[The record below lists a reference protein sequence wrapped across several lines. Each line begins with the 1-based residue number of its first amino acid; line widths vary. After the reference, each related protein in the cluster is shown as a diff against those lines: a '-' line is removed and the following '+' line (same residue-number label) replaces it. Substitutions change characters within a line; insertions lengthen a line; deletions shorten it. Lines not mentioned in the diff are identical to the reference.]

1 MQIAT
6 ELVVWAI
13 ILHLIGDWLLQNDWM
28 AFNKMSLRHP
38 AAWVHGGIHTGLL
51 LLVFPWYAAV
61 AVGLTHMLIDTRKPT
76 FWWMEHMKQM
86 TVEGPHVLL
95 VEIWL
100 DQVEHITVL
109 AVASLA
115 LAYLVFG
122 A

>member
-1 MQIAT
+1 MQTAT
-6 ELVVWAI
+6 ELLVWAI

-38 AAWVHGGIHTGLL
+38 ASWVHGGIHTGLL

-61 AVGLTHMLIDTRKPT
+61 TVGFIHMLIDTRKPT

-86 TVEGPHVLL
+86 TIEGPHVLL

-100 DQVEHITVL
+100 DQVEHIVVL

-115 LAYLVFG
+115 LGLLVFG
-122 A
+122 S

>member
-1 MQIAT
+1 
-6 ELVVWAI
+6 
-13 ILHLIGDWLLQNDWM
+13 
-28 AFNKMSLRHP
+28 MSLRHP
-38 AAWVHGGIHTGLL
+38 ASWVHGGIHTGLL
-51 LLVFPWYAAV
+51 LLIFPWYAAI
-61 AVGLTHMLIDTRKPT
+61 AVGFTHMLIDTRKPT

-109 AVASLA
+109 AVAALA

>member
-6 ELVVWAI
+6 DLLVWAI
-13 ILHLIGDWLLQNDWM
+13 VLHLVGDWLLQNDWM

-38 AAWVHGGIHTGLL
+38 ASWVHGGIHTGLM
-51 LLVFPWYAAV
+51 LLVFPWYAAIM
-61 AVGLTHMLIDTRKPT
+61 VGFTHMLIDTRKPT

-100 DQVEHITVL
+100 DQVEHIVVL
-109 AVASLA
+109 AIVAFA
-115 LAYLVFG
+115 LGYLVFG